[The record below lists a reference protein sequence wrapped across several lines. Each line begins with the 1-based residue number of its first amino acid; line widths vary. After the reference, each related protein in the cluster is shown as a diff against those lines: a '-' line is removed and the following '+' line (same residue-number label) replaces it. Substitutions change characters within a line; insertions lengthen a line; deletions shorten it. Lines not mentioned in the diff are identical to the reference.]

1 MFAFFEK
8 GAFIHGRR
16 EEEERKIYEFV
27 NEYAEQNKVYP
38 SYREIAKGIGFSCAS
53 SVYLYIK
60 RMAENG
66 KLEINANAVYPR
78 KNRELWQYL
87 QKKMAPYAE
96 RIAFARARG
105 NVR

>member
-66 KLEINANAVYPR
+66 KLEINGKCGVSTEKQR
-78 KNRELWQYL
+78 T
-87 QKKMAPYAE
+87 MAISAKE
-96 RIAFARARG
+96 NGTLCGADRICACRG